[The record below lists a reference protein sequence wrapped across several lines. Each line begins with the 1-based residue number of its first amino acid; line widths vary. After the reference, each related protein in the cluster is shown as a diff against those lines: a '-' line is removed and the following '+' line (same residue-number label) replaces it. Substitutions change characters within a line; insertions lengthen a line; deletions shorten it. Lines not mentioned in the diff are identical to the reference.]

1 MTGNHLCPPLRNSY
15 ENLLIV
21 ENQPVGTTIAEFN
34 ATDVNDGNLTF
45 QLVSGIGSSDNTLF
59 SSASGVLTNTS
70 LLNYEV
76 SAFRSIRVQSRMSKM
91 LPRNWPKVTVQNVN
105 DVAPLITQGGLSGF
119 YVTTEEIHLHG

>member
-1 MTGNHLCPPLRNSY
+1 M
-15 ENLLIV
+15 

-59 SSASGVLTNTS
+59 SLSTSGVLTNTS

-76 SAFRSIRVQSRMSKM
+76 SAFRSIRVQVKDEQNATAE
-91 LPRNWPKVTVQNVN
+91 LAIKITVQNVN
-105 DVAPLITQGGLSGF
+105 DVAPLITQGGLSWF
-119 YVTTEEIHLHG
+119 YVTTGGNSLARIDLVTGLGRASWKY